1 MCDSPAD
8 AQVVSQVERLE
19 EPITAAKIR
28 SLGQNHG
35 VNAKTVNKL
44 LEIYRTGRLARLD
57 SLNADASGRLGALE
71 ELTAIWGIGES
82 TANKLIDKGVRSR
95 ARLASMLEHPT
106 PQDRDA
112 QAVIATLKP
121 ITRRLLKLHDQLQQK
136 IPRDEIEQLGERIRS
151 VAYGRMRTRPL
162 DCKIAGSYR
171 REKDGSTD
179 IDILM
184 IVRNNPSSHGG
195 DDDDH
200 NGLHRL
206 CGPSDAGGGDCD
218 ADSGGASCNS
228 QDGDGGRGPKRT
240 GFYKLDQL
248 NELIF
253 LLHEE
258 GILTDDLSH
267 PADETR
273 ANLCATKHRTLQF
286 PPFFVCVLRSPLQ
299 THLML
304 LLSHSGA
311 GNFYMGLC
319 KLGESN
325 VHRRIDV
332 RCFEEHEEAAA
343 LFHCT
348 GSGIFIRQVQRVALA
363 FDFQLSEKGLCRAAK
378 QHQDNV
384 MKTSDYIPMRR
395 EADIFEALGLV
406 YIEPRDRNGR
416 ADVINKETGRCWF
429 EKRRAKVARHSY
441 GAIDGPMVSA
451 LPAPRLV
458 LEKLAD

>member
-1 MCDSPAD
+1 M
-8 AQVVSQVERLE
+8 VSQVERLE

-206 CGPSDAGGGDCD
+206 CG
-218 ADSGGASCNS
+218 
-228 QDGDGGRGPKRT
+228 
-240 GFYKLDQL
+240 
-248 NELIF
+248 
-253 LLHEE
+253 
-258 GILTDDLSH
+258 
-267 PADETR
+267 
-273 ANLCATKHRTLQF
+273 LQ
-286 PPFFVCVLRSPLQ
+286 
-299 THLML
+299 
-304 LLSHSGA
+304 
-311 GNFYMGLC
+311 
-319 KLGESN
+319 
-325 VHRRIDV
+325 
-332 RCFEEHEEAAA
+332 
-343 LFHCT
+343 
-348 GSGIFIRQVQRVALA
+348 
-363 FDFQLSEKGLCRAAK
+363 
-378 QHQDNV
+378 
-384 MKTSDYIPMRR
+384 
-395 EADIFEALGLV
+395 
-406 YIEPRDRNGR
+406 
-416 ADVINKETGRCWF
+416 RCWRRGLRCRLGRRLLQLAGRRWWSRA
-429 EKRRAKVARHSY
+429 EKDRLLQAR
-441 GAIDGPMVSA
+441 
-451 LPAPRLV
+451 PAQ
-458 LEKLAD
+458 